1 MIVLFNHSPNVMDM
15 AEGRGTWGLVP
26 MAITLFL
33 SLCVVYWSIRS
44 ANRTH
49 S

>member
-26 MAITLFL
+26 MAITLFF